1 MCDCTRSGVLGQKKK
16 NNNKGLE
23 KSPDYVD
30 TQDMQT
36 KIVEGIHFI
45 VLTMDQ
51 GLLGIP

>member
-1 MCDCTRSGVLGQKKK
+1 MFDCTRSGVLGQKKK
-16 NNNKGLE
+16 NKGLE
-23 KSPDYVD
+23 KSPDYVG